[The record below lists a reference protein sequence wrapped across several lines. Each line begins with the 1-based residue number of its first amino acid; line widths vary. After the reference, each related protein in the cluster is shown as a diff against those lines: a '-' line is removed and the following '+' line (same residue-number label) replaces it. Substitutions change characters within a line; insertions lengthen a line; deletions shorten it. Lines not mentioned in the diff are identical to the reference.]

1 MRHTL
6 LGTTA
11 LVAMLTV
18 LTFPGAA
25 QGPGGRGGRGGGR
38 GAAGG
43 PPPTAEA
50 AATVDVTGYWVA
62 LVTEDWQWRMAVPE
76 RSDVS
81 SIPFTNDPEKRAEL
95 EAWDPALDEA
105 NGDQCKGYGAAAIMR
120 VPTRLHITWENE
132 NVLRVDTDAGMQ
144 TRLLRFG
151 EEAETEPGESSLQGW
166 SVAEWDQAGGG
177 RGGFGGRGG
186 RGAGFPGPAGGG
198 RGGARGGPPPG
209 GLGPGPAG
217 GLPPG
222 GLPPAGG
229 GVPGG
234 RGRGGPD
241 AEPAVAGA
249 LKVVTTHL
257 SPGYLRK
264 NGVPY
269 GEHAT
274 VTEYFH
280 RTEEEYGN
288 TYLIVTTIVEDPDY
302 LTAPF
307 ITSSNFRLLPDE
319 PAVNGWNPTPCSV
332 L

>member
-1 MRHTL
+1 MNQRL
-6 LGTTA
+6 LPA
-11 LVAMLTV
+11 FAVAAMLTAFIV
-18 LTFPGAA
+18 PVATA
-25 QGPGGRGGRGGGR
+25 QGPGGRGRGGGR
-38 GAAGG
+38 GAPAG
-43 PPPTAEA
+43 PPPSAQAT
-50 AATVDVTGYWVA
+50 ATVELTGYWVA

-76 RSDVS
+76 RGDVS
-81 SIPFTNDPEKRAEL
+81 SIPFTNDEEKRAEL

-120 VPTRLHITWENE
+120 VPTRLHVAWENE
-132 NVLRVDTDAGMQ
+132 SVLRIDTDAGTQ

-151 EEAETEPGESSLQGW
+151 DEAEASAGEPSLQGF

-186 RGAGFPGPAGGG
+186 RGAGFPAPGGAG
-198 RGGARGGPPPG
+198 RGGARGGPAPG
-209 GLGPGPAG
+209 GPGPGPAG
-217 GLPPG
+217 GLPPAGRG
-222 GLPPAGG
+222 GLAGG
-229 GVPGG
+229 GG
-234 RGRGGPD
+234 RGDGGD
-241 AEPAVAGA
+241 AAPAVAGA
-249 LKVVTTHL
+249 LKVVTTNL

-269 GEHAT
+269 GEQAT

-288 TYLIVTTIVEDPDY
+288 TYMIVTTIVEDPDY
-302 LTAPF
+302 LTGPF
-307 ITSSNFRLLPDE
+307 ITSSNFRLLPDD